1 MYHYTYRI
9 TNIKD
14 RMYYYGVHSSKC
26 LPKEDIG
33 IKYFSS
39 SKNKEFI
46 KDQKVNPQDYKY
58 KIIKIFK
65 TRREAIEHEIF
76 LHDKFNVSIN
86 EKFYNDT
93 KQTSMGFDTTGRAT
107 VKDKDGNIFL
117 VNVDDP
123 RYLSGELVGVSKGNK
138 MSEEFCQKISNA
150 NKGYIPSNEHR
161 RKISEALIGKKKS
174 PEHIQK
180 GIQTKLKNGTYRGKN
195 HPRFKG
201 YYITP
206 IGTFESLAALTPIIS
221 LTQMKIFCDDCDR
234 LISKASYNH
243 SRFFQLFYTYEEIEG
258 RTYRDMGFWRDYI

>member
-1 MYHYTYRI
+1 MFHYVYRI
-9 TNIKD
+9 TNLKENK
-14 RMYYYGVHSSKC
+14 YYYGCRSSKIE
-26 LPKEDIG
+26 PKLDLG

-39 SKNKEFI
+39 SKNKELI

-76 LHDKFNVSIN
+76 LHNKFNVGIN
-86 EKFYNDT
+86 ESFYNKA
-93 KQTSMGFDTTGRAT
+93 KQTSTGYDTFGTT
-107 VKDKDGNIFL
+107 K
-117 VNVDDP
+117 
-123 RYLSGELVGVSKGNK
+123 
-138 MSEEFCQKISNA
+138 SEEFKRNISEK

-161 RKISEALIGKKKS
+161 RKLSEALIGKKKS
-174 PEHIQK
+174 PEHCLSIS
-180 GIQTKLKNGTYRGKN
+180 LGTDNKGKN

-206 IGTFESLAALTPIIS
+206 IGTFESPAALTPIIS
-221 LTQMKIFCDDCDR
+221 LSQMKIFCNDCDR
-234 LISKASYNH
+234 LISKASYNN

>member
-9 TNIKD
+9 TNTKE
-14 RMYYYGVHSSKC
+14 RMYYYGVHSCNC

-46 KDQKVNPQDYKY
+46 KDQKENPQDYKY
-58 KIIKIFK
+58 KIIKIFDSRK
-65 TRREAIEHEIF
+65 EAIEHEIF
-76 LHDKFNVSIN
+76 LHNKFNVGIN
-86 EKFYNDT
+86 ESFYNKA
-93 KQTSMGFDTTGRAT
+93 KQTSTDYDTTGKAS

-123 RYLSGELVGVSKGNK
+123 RYLLGKLVGVSKGNK
-138 MSEEFCQKISNA
+138 MSEEFCQKMSNA
-150 NKGYIPSNEHR
+150 KKGYIPSNEHR
-161 RKISEALIGKKKS
+161 RKLSEALIGKKKS
-174 PEHIQK
+174 PEHCLSIS
-180 GIQTKLKNGTYRGKN
+180 LGTDNKGKN

-206 IGTFESLAALTPIIS
+206 IGTFESPAALTPIIS
-221 LTQMKIFCDDCDR
+221 LSQMKIFCNDCDR
-234 LISKASYNH
+234 LISKASYNN